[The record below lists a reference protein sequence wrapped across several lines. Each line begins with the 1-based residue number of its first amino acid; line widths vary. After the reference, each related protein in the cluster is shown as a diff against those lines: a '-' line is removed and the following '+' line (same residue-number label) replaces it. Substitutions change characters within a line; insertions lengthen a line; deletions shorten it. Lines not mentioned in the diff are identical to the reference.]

1 MITHNR
7 NGVQIEQCGM
17 CRGIFLDFGEL
28 EHLTQ
33 LHMQWTQAQQAQ
45 MPAAPPMQQGQ
56 PGWGA
61 PQQQGYGH
69 GYRKPHKKGFMGLLF
84 SS

>member
-1 MITHNR
+1 MQCPKCYGTMRTYNR
-7 NGVQIEQCGM
+7 SGVQIEQCDN

-33 LHMQWTQAQQAQ
+33 LESQWAVQ
-45 MPAAPPMQQGQ
+45 APPPPAGYGQ
-56 PGWGA
+56 PGWGHH
-61 PQQQGYGH
+61 GH
-69 GYRKPHKKGFMGLLF
+69 GYHHHRGGFARLFF